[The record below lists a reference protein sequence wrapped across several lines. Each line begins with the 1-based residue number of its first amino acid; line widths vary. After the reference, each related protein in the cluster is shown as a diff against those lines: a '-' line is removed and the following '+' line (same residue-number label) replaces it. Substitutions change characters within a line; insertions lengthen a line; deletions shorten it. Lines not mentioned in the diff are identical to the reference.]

1 MECKFLQHGIAIA
14 YDQVLKPCCV
24 WQRSP
29 EWNQQNHFQMVDI
42 STWHQSAGIQQ
53 SRAQLESDQWPK
65 GCASCKNIESQGRV
79 DSMRGNGNQAYSHY
93 QGNDITLEI
102 RPGNTCNFACQ
113 TCWPEASSRV
123 AQYHSRAGLINI
135 ENLNSNRLDDF
146 EFLLPVA
153 DRIKSVMLL
162 GGEPFYDKSCLKFL
176 SWAQQHLTAD
186 ITMFTNGS
194 IVDFE
199 FLKNYPGKI
208 TVVFS
213 LDAVG
218 KPAEYVRYGTVWND
232 VLRNYQRVKEL
243 ANVAV
248 RVNITCSVYNYVHI
262 EPLIDLL
269 CQDWPSVV
277 SFGQA
282 KSYLTES
289 SIPLDLRPAIIKSL
303 AASIEKIKATPIE
316 SGQQANAVNAIQ
328 AIVNNLETL
337 EYSLANHQQLAN
349 FISAMDQVK
358 GIRAADYCDFLG
370 LLESTLVGPHVDTH
384 HDICARDMST

>member
-24 WQRSP
+24 WYRSP
-29 EWNQQNHFQMVDI
+29 AWNQQNHFRIVDI
-42 STWHQSAGIQQ
+42 STWHQSAGVQQ
-53 SRAQLESDQWPK
+53 SLSQLESGQWPEF
-65 GCASCKNIESQGRV
+65 CTSCKNVEAQGRT
-79 DSMRGNGNQAYSHY
+79 DSMRGNGNQAYADFR
-93 QGNDITLEI
+93 NDDITLEI

-123 AQYHSRAGLINI
+123 AQYHSRAGLIDI

-153 DRIKSVMLL
+153 DRIKSVVLL

-176 SWAQQHLTAD
+176 AWAQQHLTAD

-194 IVDFE
+194 VVDFE

-218 KPAEYVRYGTVWND
+218 RPAEYVRYGTVWD
-232 VLRNYQRVKEL
+232 EVLQNYQLIKEL

-248 RVNITCSVYNYVHI
+248 RVNITCSVYNYIHI
-262 EPLIDLL
+262 EPLIDFL
-269 CQDWPSVV
+269 CQDWPAVV
-277 SFGQA
+277 SFGNA
-282 KSYLTES
+282 KGYLTES
-289 SIPLDLRPAIIKSL
+289 SIPLGLRPAIIKSL
-303 AASIEKIKATPIE
+303 LASIEKIKATPIE
-316 SGQQANAVNAIQ
+316 SGQQANAINAIA
-328 AIVNNLETL
+328 AIVSNLETL
-337 EYSLANHQQLAN
+337 EYSPDNHQQLVK
-349 FISAMDQVK
+349 FISTMDQVK
-358 GIRAADYCDFLG
+358 GIRAADYCGFLG
-370 LLESTLVGPHVDTH
+370 SLESELVRLRVDTH
-384 HDICARDMST
+384 HEI